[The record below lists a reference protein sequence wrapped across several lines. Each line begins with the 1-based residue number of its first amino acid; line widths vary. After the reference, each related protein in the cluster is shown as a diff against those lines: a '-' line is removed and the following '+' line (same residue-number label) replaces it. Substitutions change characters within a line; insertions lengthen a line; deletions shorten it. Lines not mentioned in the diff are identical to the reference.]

1 MADGAIV
8 DVVANKPR
16 KFSSNE
22 GKIVV
27 EIDTEHSVTISNDK
41 YSAYQLNEW

>member
-1 MADGAIV
+1 MDGVLV
-8 DVVANKPR
+8 DVVANKAR

-27 EIDTEHSVTISNDK
+27 ETDTVHNLTISNDK
-41 YSAYQLNEW
+41 YTAYLLNEW